1 MRCFAYERQANLD
14 FALVCLATIYSDS
27 FNMKP
32 YFKLLIIAF
41 VVANPGSSVA
51 ADARPNILFFLVD
64 DMGWQ
69 DTSVPFHSHSTQLN
83 RDYRTPNM
91 EKLASQGLLFTSAYA
106 CSICS
111 PSRISLMTGQNA
123 ARHKVTCWTLR
134 KSKSPARPPKEFRAA
149 NWNLNGLQP
158 VGASI
163 PRSVAATTLP
173 ELLRA
178 GGYRTIHAGKGHFG
192 AQGTPGADPRNLGF
206 EVNIAGSYMGGPG
219 SYHGDRNFSA
229 EWRGGDRIWDI
240 PGLEKYHGQKI
251 NLTEAVTREAIGEV
265 EKAVAEEKP
274 FYLYMSHYAV
284 HAPFEPDRRF
294 LQNYTDK
301 QWDQHKKTYAS
312 MLESMD
318 KSLGD
323 LMKTIDRLGIA
334 DETIVV
340 FMSDNGS
347 PRNNPRNVP
356 LRGHKIS
363 GYEGGNRV
371 PLIIY
376 WPHVTAAGKRNA
388 TPVIVEDIFP
398 TFLQMAG
405 LDVPKNDGISW
416 VPILRDNTSP
426 PKTPRELIWHYPN
439 FYDQP
444 PYSSIR
450 LGDWKLIYWHTAQ
463 TLELFNL
470 EEDIG
475 ESNNVADKNYDIVRD
490 LASRLTRQLTE
501 KGAQFATF
509 SATGEPIQYPAA
521 APLVQVVE

>member
-1 MRCFAYERQANLD
+1 MKAAVNL
-14 FALVCLATIYSDS
+14 LLATFILATAGLSH
-27 FNMKP
+27 
-32 YFKLLIIAF
+32 AF
-41 VVANPGSSVA
+41 EQP
-51 ADARPNILFFLVD
+51 PNIVFFFVD

-69 DTSVPFHSHSTQLN
+69 DTSVPFYSDTTQLN

-91 EKLASQGLLFTSAYA
+91 ERLASEGLLFTNAYA

-134 KSKSPARPPKEFRAA
+134 KDTSPARPPSPFTAA

-158 VGASI
+158 SGDTT
-163 PRSVAATTLP
+163 PRSIAATTLP

-192 AQGTPGADPRNLGF
+192 SQGTPGADPRNLGF
-206 EVNIAGSYMGGPG
+206 DVNIAGSYMGGPG
-219 SYHGDRNFSA
+219 SYHGDHNFSA
-229 EWRGGDRIWDI
+229 EWRGGGVIWDI

-251 NLTEAVTREAIGEV
+251 NLTEAITREAIDEV
-265 EKAVAEEKP
+265 EKAVAAEKP

-294 LQNYTDK
+294 LPNYSDTE
-301 QWDQHKKTYAS
+301 WSEHKKKYAS

-323 LMKTIDRLGIA
+323 LLETVDRLGVA
-334 DETIVV
+334 DETIIV

-347 PRNNPRNVP
+347 PRNNPRNLP

-371 PLIIY
+371 PLIVH
-376 WPHVTAAGKRNA
+376 WPDVTAAGKRNA
-388 TPVIVEDIFP
+388 TPVMIDDIFP
-398 TFLQMAG
+398 TFLEMAG
-405 LDVPKNDGISW
+405 LDIPENDGESW
-416 VPILRDNTSP
+416 VPILQGNTPAPES
-426 PKTPRELIWHYPN
+426 PRELLWHYPN

-444 PYSSIR
+444 PYSSLR
-450 LGDWKLIYWHTAQ
+450 LGDWKLIYWHKDQ
-463 TLELFNL
+463 SLELFNL
-470 EEDIG
+470 ASDIG
-475 ESNNVADKNYDIVRD
+475 ESNNVADENPDRLRE
-490 LASRLTRQLTE
+490 LAMRLTQQLKDKE
-501 KGAQFATF
+501 AQFATIKE
-509 SATGEPIQYPAA
+509 TGRPVPF
-521 APLVQVVE
+521 PLEILDSQVEET